1 MAKPE
6 RCFRGLTGPGRLL
19 SSTNIAKGPAMAN
32 GKHRFLLPFAEPPAC
47 PVFRCVACCCDKKC
61 RFCVSSPGLFVENA
75 ACVCCGIV
83 YFLIFRGAGL
93 ACRLRM
99 RRFRAGKSCFFR
111 LKLFLSACYSFFPA
125 IVFRSGC
132 LSFRVRHVGSP
143 AAFLTGLLYMIPHFK
158 A

>member
-47 PVFRCVACCCDKKC
+47 PVFRCVACRCDKKC
-61 RFCVSSPGLFVENA
+61 RSCVSSPGLFVENA

-99 RRFRAGKSCFFR
+99 RRFRAGRFCFFR
-111 LKLFLSACYSFFPA
+111 LNLFQSASYSFFLQRQSSERLPFFPCPA
-125 IVFRSGC
+125 RRGSGSLSDGLIVYDTPF
-132 LSFRVRHVGSP
+132 
-143 AAFLTGLLYMIPHFK
+143 
-158 A
+158 